1 MARRKLTD
9 DERMVKLT
17 VTIDPGLAE
26 RLAAFQ
32 AERQQASRFAKVE
45 MSALCRELLTCGLDH
60 LAAAPAPRR
69 TGRKG
74 TNTAA

>member
-32 AERQQASRFAKVE
+32 AERQKASRFAKVE

-60 LAAAPAPRR
+60 LAPRR
-69 TGRKG
+69 TARKG